1 VASFEAVIGLEVHA
15 ELATRTKIFCGC
27 SASFGAEPNTH
38 VCPVCAGLPG
48 VLPVLNQTVVDYA
61 IMAGLAL
68 NCRVQPT
75 CKFDRKNYFYP
86 DLPKAYQI
94 SQFDQ
99 PICRD
104 GWLEVPGGDG
114 ATTVRIHRIHMEE
127 DAGKLVHV
135 GAAGLEGATHSLVDL
150 NRAGVPLLEIV
161 SEPDIRSSEE
171 AKAYLQELRLVLM
184 VLGINDG
191 RLEEGSLRC
200 DANVSIRPAG
210 ATELGTRTEIK
221 NLNSFRFL
229 QRAIDYEVARQTRL
243 VSEGG
248 TVVQET
254 RLWSEER
261 GVTYS
266 MRSKEEAHDYRY
278 FPEPDL
284 VRLAIGQA
292 WVDEVLLRM
301 PELPARRRSR
311 YRALGL
317 SAVDAAIIA
326 ADRALSTLFDRAAEG
341 YRNPRAIANWLIGD
355 VTALANQERRNLE
368 DLPLQPHH
376 LQALVEMVEK
386 GAITSQGAKKALPA
400 LVLEGK
406 DPVTLV
412 AEMGLAAI
420 GDEGMLRDIVDR
432 VVSTN
437 PAQVAEYRAGK
448 TKVLGFLMGQ
458 VMRET
463 RGRGVPEVVQR
474 LLAEA
479 LAER

>member
-1 VASFEAVIGLEVHA
+1 MASFEAVIGLEVHA

>member
-1 VASFEAVIGLEVHA
+1 LITYEAVIGLEVHA
-15 ELATRTKIFCGC
+15 ELKTETKIFCGC
-27 SASFGAEPNTH
+27 AARFGGEPNSD

-48 VLPVLNQTVVDYA
+48 VLPVLNQRVVDYA

-68 NCRVQPT
+68 NCAINPRN
-75 CKFDRKNYFYP
+75 KFDRKNYFYP
-86 DLPKAYQI
+86 DLPKGYQV

-99 PICRD
+99 PICLD
-104 GWLEVPGGDG
+104 GWLEVPLPAGDRR
-114 ATTVRIHRIHMEE
+114 VKLRRIHMEE

-135 GAAGLEGATHSLVDL
+135 GSAGLEGAAYSLADY

-171 AKAYLQELRLVLM
+171 AKAYLQELRLVLL

-210 ATELGTRTEIK
+210 SEELGTRTEIK

-229 QRAIDYEVARQTRL
+229 QKAIDYEIARQTK
-243 VSEGG
+243 VVESGG
-248 TVVQET
+248 QIVQET

-284 VRLAIGQA
+284 VPLVIGRD
-292 WVDEVLLRM
+292 WIDTLRETM
-301 PELPARRRSR
+301 PELPAARRHR
-311 YRALGL
+311 YVGLGL
-317 SAVDAAIIA
+317 TPYDAAVLA
-326 ADRALSTLFDRAAEG
+326 ADFDLAEFFDFAAKG
-341 YRNPRAIANWLIGD
+341 YRNPKAVANWLIGD
-355 VTALANQERRNLE
+355 VNALLREQKRSLA
-368 DLPLQPHH
+368 DLPVQPDHFRS
-376 LQALVEMVEK
+376 LVEMVEK
-386 GAITSQGAKKALPA
+386 GTITNQGAKAALPRV
-400 LVLEGK
+400 VLEGL
-406 DPVTLV
+406 DPEALV

-420 GDEGMLRDIVDR
+420 GDEGELRDIVAR
-432 VVSTN
+432 VIAAHPS
-437 PAQVAEYRAGK
+437 QVAEVKSGK

-463 RGRGVPEVVQR
+463 KGRAVPEVVLR
-474 LLAEA
+474 LLSEA
-479 LAER
+479 IS

>member
-1 VASFEAVIGLEVHA
+1 MSDFEAVIGLEVHA
-15 ELATRTKIFCGC
+15 ELKTETKIFCGC
-27 SASFGAEPNTH
+27 AARFGGEPNSD

-48 VLPVLNQTVVDYA
+48 VLPVLNQRVVDYA
-61 IMAGLAL
+61 ILAGLAL
-68 NCRVQPT
+68 NCEINPRN
-75 CKFDRKNYFYP
+75 KFDRKNYFYP
-86 DLPKAYQI
+86 DLPKGYQV

-99 PICRD
+99 PICLE
-104 GWLEVPGGDG
+104 GWLEVPMSGGDCR
-114 ATTVRIHRIHMEE
+114 VRLRRIHMEE

-135 GAAGLEGATHSLVDL
+135 GSAGLEGAAYSLADY

-171 AKAYLQELRLVLM
+171 ARAYLQELRLVLL

-210 ATELGTRTEIK
+210 AEELGTRTEIK

-229 QRAIDYEVARQTRL
+229 QKAIDYEIERQTK
-243 VSEGG
+243 VVKSGG
-248 TVVQET
+248 QVLQET

-284 VRLAIGQA
+284 VPLVIDRDWI
-292 WVDEVLLRM
+292 DSLRETM
-301 PELPARRRSR
+301 PELPAARRHR
-311 YRALGL
+311 YVGLGL
-317 SAVDAAIIA
+317 TPYDAAVLA
-326 ADRALSTLFDRAAEG
+326 ADFDLARFFDHAARG
-341 YRNPRAIANWLIGD
+341 YRNPKAVANWLIGD
-355 VTALANQERRNLE
+355 VNALLRDQKRSLA
-368 DLPLQPHH
+368 DLPVQPDHFRR
-376 LQALVEMVEK
+376 LVEMVEK
-386 GAITSQGAKKALPA
+386 GTITNQGAKAALPRVI
-400 LVLEGK
+400 LDGL
-406 DPVTLV
+406 DPEAMV

-420 GDEGMLRDIVDR
+420 GDEGELRDVVAR
-432 VVSTN
+432 VIAAHPS
-437 PAQVAEYRAGK
+437 QVAEVKAGK

-463 RGRGVPEVVQR
+463 RGRAVPEVVQR
-474 LLAEA
+474 LLTEA
-479 LAER
+479 ID